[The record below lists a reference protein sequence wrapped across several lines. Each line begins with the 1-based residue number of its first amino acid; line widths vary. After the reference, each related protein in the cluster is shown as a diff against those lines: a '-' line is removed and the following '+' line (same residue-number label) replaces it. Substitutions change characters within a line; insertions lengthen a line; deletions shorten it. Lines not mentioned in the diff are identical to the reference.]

1 MGLLRIEEAILEL
14 AKYHCSDL
22 TEQVTFLG
30 DQEDIAVIG
39 GFYDIYKAS
48 LAGYEGVVAV
58 KLSVNAILE
67 HVVNELRVVSKLEH
81 SNILPCLGYI
91 VTEPRGSASYDRVPW
106 GQQIIGVVYPWIN
119 LNLRDYLKL
128 RPKANRAH
136 LCNQVIEGLT
146 YLHDTGVI
154 HGDLRGRT
162 VMISDQGTVQITGFG
177 GSILKEDPAGYGNG
191 FQMAGRWAAPERL
204 LPDSA
209 EPTVKADVWSLGM
222 IEQMEHVTIGLST
235 TLPTIIDRL
244 VDQGCLN
251 ITKQLIYGNESH
263 KYSGPLSDVYQARL
277 LSGRLVA
284 VKCLRALSNSESKP
298 EKVFKRTAR
307 ELYAWS
313 VSTHPNVLKFVGL
326 AVFRDKLAMVA
337 PWMPYGSLLAF
348 IDANPDYDR
357 CRLCTQI
364 AEGLIYI
371 HGLGMAHGDI
381 KGAPELFIDEGIR
394 NNYETDVYALGM
406 VNISDT
412 YDVQLLTMKFFQ
424 TILEAL
430 TGTVP
435 YKDKADLTV
444 IHTVVFRGEH
454 PSRPVDCISPQ
465 STEGDALWNLLGR
478 CWSYD
483 PQLRPRVTEV
493 CHFLSSI
500 TQGKLMA

>member
-1 MGLLRIEEAILEL
+1 ME
-14 AKYHCSDL
+14 
-22 TEQVTFLG
+22 
-30 DQEDIAVIG
+30 
-39 GFYDIYKAS
+39 
-48 LAGYEGVVAV
+48 
-58 KLSVNAILE
+58 
-67 HVVNELRVVSKLEH
+67 
-81 SNILPCLGYI
+81 
-91 VTEPRGSASYDRVPW
+91 
-106 GQQIIGVVYPWIN
+106 
-119 LNLRDYLKL
+119 
-128 RPKANRAH
+128 
-136 LCNQVIEGLT
+136 
-146 YLHDTGVI
+146 
-154 HGDLRGRT
+154 
-162 VMISDQGTVQITGFG
+162 TGFKWLADG
-177 GSILKEDPAGYGNG
+177 
-191 FQMAGRWAAPERL
+191 QL
-204 LPDSA
+204 LPDGA

-222 IEQMEHVTIGLST
+222 ETFTGDIPYPELSELNALSAVADGVIPARPNEFINLKTGHAEIHWALLSICFQLVPGNRPGLNSVRDILSDNALPPPQIEQMEHVTIGLST

-313 VSTHPNVLKFVGL
+313 VSTHPNVLEFVGL

-337 PWMPYGSLLAF
+337 PWMLYGSLLAF

-371 HGLGMAHGDI
+371 HGLGMDNVVVSNEGVAKITDFGSATMRRDFPVAFTATESI
-381 KGAPELFIDEGIR
+381 SYSIRWAAGIR

-424 TILEAL
+424 TILNIPPDLWTAYRRRVPKGMHYGISLDATGATTLNSVPGSPKSAILVNLWLDGAFCLNQIESISVLYTLAL
-430 TGTVP
+430 VNETLP
-435 YKDKADLTV
+435 YESCYREK
-444 IHTVVFRGEH
+444 
-454 PSRPVDCISPQ
+454 S
-465 STEGDALWNLLGR
+465 
-478 CWSYD
+478 
-483 PQLRPRVTEV
+483 
-493 CHFLSSI
+493 
-500 TQGKLMA
+500 